1 MSWFWCWLLGSALG
15 VSVCLALG
23 YRPWFPS

>member
-15 VSVCLALG
+15 VGACLALG